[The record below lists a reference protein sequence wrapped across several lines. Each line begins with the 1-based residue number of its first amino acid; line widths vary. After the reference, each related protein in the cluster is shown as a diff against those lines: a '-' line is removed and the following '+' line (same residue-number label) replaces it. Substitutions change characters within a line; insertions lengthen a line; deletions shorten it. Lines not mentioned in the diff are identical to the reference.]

1 MTSLTQQMSRFLD
14 LGIYDYEGKKEKR
27 NKQKKKR
34 NKQTKKERKKKEKL
48 RLGDCCKRNN
58 FGLTD

>member
-27 NKQKKKR
+27 NKQT
-34 NKQTKKERKKKEKL
+34 NEERKKEK
-48 RLGDCCKRNN
+48 RKI
-58 FGLTD
+58 TSW